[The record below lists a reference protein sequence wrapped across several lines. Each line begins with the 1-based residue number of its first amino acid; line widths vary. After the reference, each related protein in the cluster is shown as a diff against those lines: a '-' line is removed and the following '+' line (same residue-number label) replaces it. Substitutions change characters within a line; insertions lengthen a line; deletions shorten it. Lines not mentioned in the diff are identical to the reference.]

1 MDDKAQR
8 SKRGL
13 FISFEGGEGAGKTT
27 QIDRLMTWVHA
38 RNDAAIKT
46 REPGGTDG
54 ANEIRKL
61 VVTGAGDRWTAETE
75 LLLLLAA
82 RRDHVARVIDPALE
96 AGTMVL
102 CDRFVD
108 SSVAYQGIARGIGV
122 DRVRELDNDW
132 GSMGTLPDL
141 TFLLDLP
148 PEEGIRRAQLRE
160 GSGEGTGDETRFEG
174 LDLSFHHDLRQGFL
188 DLAKAEP
195 NRIKVI
201 DAARPVDDIAAEIIS
216 LTAQKLAD

>member
-1 MDDKAQR
+1 MDGKGTQ
-8 SKRGL
+8 KRGL

-46 REPGGTDG
+46 REPGGTTG
-54 ANEIRKL
+54 ADEIRKL
-61 VVTGAGDRWTAETE
+61 IVTGAGDRWTAETE

-82 RRDHVARVIDPALE
+82 RRDHVARIIDPALE

-102 CDRFVD
+102 CDRFID
-108 SSVAYQGIARGIGV
+108 STVAYQGIARGLGI
-122 DRVRELDNDW
+122 DRVRALDSEW
-132 GSMGTLPDL
+132 GSMGSLPDL

-148 PEEGIRRAQLRE
+148 PEEGIKRARLRE
-160 GSGEGTGDETRFEG
+160 GAGEDETRFEG

-188 DLAKAEP
+188 DLAAAEP
-195 NRIKVI
+195 DRIKVI
-201 DAARPVDDIAAEIIS
+201 DAVRPVDEIAAEIIS
-216 LTAQKLAD
+216 LTAQKLTG